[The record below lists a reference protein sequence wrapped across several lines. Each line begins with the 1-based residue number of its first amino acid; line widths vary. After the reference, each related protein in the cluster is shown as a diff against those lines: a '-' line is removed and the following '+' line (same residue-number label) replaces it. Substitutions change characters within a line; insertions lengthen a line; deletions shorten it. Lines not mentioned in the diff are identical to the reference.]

1 MIGESNDM
9 SKVIKQMEMT
19 ALRESF
25 GNVRDLVVLSIKGL
39 NCVHDGQFRAALRK
53 KKVRLK
59 VVKNS
64 LTRKV
69 FGEIGLKVPD
79 DSPFWTGPTAMAWGG
94 DSIAELSQAIDGE
107 LKGAKT
113 ATLYKDKIVVKGAIA
128 DGLPVSFDK
137 ALKMPTRAE
146 AIARVVMLALA
157 PASQL
162 VGQIKAAGANLA
174 SQIKTLSE
182 KKDEAAA
189 PAEAPAAPPA

>member
-1 MIGESNDM
+1 M

-25 GNVRDLVVLSIKGL
+25 EKVRDLVVLSIQGL
-39 NCVHDGQFRAALRK
+39 DCVKDGQFRAALRK
-53 KKVRLK
+53 KKVSLK

-79 DSPFWTGPTAMAWGG
+79 DSPFWTGPTALAWGT

-107 LKGAKT
+107 LKAPKT
-113 ATLYKDKIVVKGAIA
+113 APLYKDKVVIKGAIA
-128 DGLPVSFDK
+128 DGQPLSFEK
-137 ALKMPTRAE
+137 ALKMPTRAG
-146 AIARVVMLALA
+146 AIAHVAMLALA
-157 PASQL
+157 PASRLVSQL
-162 VGQIKAAGANLA
+162 KAPGANLA
-174 SQIKTLSE
+174 SQLKSLSE

-189 PAEAPAAPPA
+189 PPA